1 MPARSAWLAQV
12 VAEYDAQG
20 WHRTGSATDDRS
32 ARWLADLARQT
43 GAAVSVSK
51 WGLSRLVHRRSNL
64 RFGGAAVPGVPLYDS
79 PLPPS
84 EGLQGRLGLP
94 GSGADI
100 TVVESTP
107 GPSLDD
113 PLEQVRRE
121 PVGRAVVAIMH
132 GATPGLALRNAHS
145 LDTFGPPVLQV
156 ASTCRE
162 ALLQAASHREHATL
176 VVEARRAPATAS
188 NVVAT
193 VRGSSEGGGE
203 VVVLTPRSGWW
214 HCAAERGGGIAC
226 WLQALKL
233 LAARPERRGVRF
245 VATSG
250 HELGYAGLQAYLA
263 ETTLD
268 PRATW
273 IHLGANIGAADGR
286 LGVVASDEEL
296 SRQAFTLLEGPG
308 GCSPF
313 ELRTLPGAVGEAS
326 QLEGAGLPFVSFVGS
341 SSRFHLPTD
350 RFPDNVDVPRLT
362 SISDAVTE
370 LVRVLAQRV

>member
-1 MPARSAWLAQV
+1 M
-12 VAEYDAQG
+12 
-20 WHRTGSATDDRS
+20 
-32 ARWLADLARQT
+32 
-43 GAAVSVSK
+43 VSVSTF
-51 WGLSRLVHRRSNL
+51 GLSRLVHRRSTL
-64 RFGGAAVPGVPLYDS
+64 RFDGATIPGVPLYDS

-84 EGLQGRLGLP
+84 GGLHGRLGLP

-107 GPSLDD
+107 GPILDD

-121 PVGRAVVAIMH
+121 PAGRAVVAIMH

-145 LDTFGPPVLQV
+145 LDSFGPPVLQV
-156 ASTCRE
+156 ASSWRE
-162 ALLQAASHREHATL
+162 VLLQAASTREHAAL
-176 VVEARRAPATAS
+176 VVAARRAPATAS

-226 WLQALKL
+226 WLQVLKL
-233 LAARPERRGVRF
+233 LAAHPERRGVRF

-263 ETTLD
+263 EATPD

-273 IHLGANIGAADGR
+273 IHLGANIGASDGR
-286 LGVVASDEEL
+286 LGVVASDDEL
-296 SRQAFTLLEGPG
+296 SRRALALLEGPG
-308 GCSPF
+308 GFSSS
-313 ELRTLPGAVGEAS
+313 ELRALPGAVGEAS
-326 QLEGAGLPFVSFVGS
+326 QLEQAGLPFVSFVGS
-341 SSRFHLPTD
+341 NSRFHLPTD

-362 SISDAVTE
+362 SISGALAE
-370 LVRVLAQRV
+370 LVRVLAQQG